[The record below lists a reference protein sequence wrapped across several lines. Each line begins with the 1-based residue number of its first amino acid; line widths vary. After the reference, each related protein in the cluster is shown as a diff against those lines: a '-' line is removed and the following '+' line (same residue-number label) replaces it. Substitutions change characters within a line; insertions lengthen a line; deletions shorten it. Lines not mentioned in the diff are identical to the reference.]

1 MMSAIAGK
9 WIVHDSDSLLQTMRY
24 YECIRHP
31 SGGQHPF
38 SHTFLW
44 QGVFV
49 LFTEVLRLILSVSHD
64 DRAAAYSAHFAEF
77 LFCPHIPQSV
87 QSNTDI
93 AHLGIGIR
101 DKEKYLHLKLFFK

>member
-1 MMSAIAGK
+1 MNASAIRRA
-9 WIVHDSDSLLQTMRY
+9 R
-24 YECIRHP
+24 
-31 SGGQHPF
+31 HPF
-38 SHTFLW
+38 SHKFLW

-77 LFCPHIPQSV
+77 LFCPHIPKSV

-93 AHLGIGIR
+93 THLGIGIR